1 LRSLSLLAD
10 MADVIDDKQIRAEQI
25 RDIIMQKLAESGE
38 KDNLKDVLRDRLI
51 NSGKLHATFA
61 LD

>member
-1 LRSLSLLAD
+1 

-51 NSGKLHATFA
+51 NSGKLHTTFA